1 MNTNKLMEMY
11 KSTFQPALEE
21 GVYETVL
28 IKHEYVTNDKG
39 NPYIKFTFKV
49 KDSGRILTDNRF
61 EKGFGVLVSHIRQ
74 QLNRQNEAITPQ
86 TFFDELIKNE
96 TTIKIWIV
104 KKTINNIPRTNF
116 HFLEPIKETKDTT
129 TDAKPEIT
137 VVDDTAEFEN
147 PTKA

>member
-1 MNTNKLMEMY
+1 MNTSKLMEMY

-21 GVYETVL
+21 GVYDTVMT
-28 IKHEYVTNDKG
+28 KHEYVANDKG

-49 KDSGRILTDNRF
+49 KNSGRILTDNRF

-74 QLNRQNEAITPQ
+74 QLNKQNEAITPNV
-86 TFFDELIKNE
+86 FFDELIKNE
-96 TTIKIWIV
+96 TTIKIWVV
-104 KKTINNIPRTNF
+104 KRTVDGIPRTNF
-116 HFLEPIKETKDTT
+116 HFLEPIKDTKNTATT
-129 TDAKPEIT
+129 KPEIT

>member
-1 MNTNKLMEMY
+1 MNTSKLMEMY

-21 GVYETVL
+21 GVYDTVMT
-28 IKHEYVTNDKG
+28 KHEYVANDKG

-49 KDSGRILTDNRF
+49 KDTGRILTDNRF

-86 TFFDELIKNE
+86 SFFDELINNK
-96 TTIKIWIV
+96 TTIKIWV
-104 KKTINNIPRTNF
+104 VRRTVNGIPRTNF
-116 HFLEPIKETKDTT
+116 HFLEPIKESKEESKT
-129 TDAKPEIT
+129 EIT

-147 PTKA
+147 PTNA

>member
-21 GVYETVL
+21 GVYETVMT
-28 IKHEYVTNDKG
+28 KHEYVANDKG
-39 NPYIKFTFKV
+39 NPYIKFTFKI
-49 KDSGRILTDNRF
+49 KSTGRILTENRF

-74 QLNRQNEAITPQ
+74 QLNRQNEAITPN
-86 TFFDELIKNE
+86 TFFDELIEKE
-96 TTIKIWIV
+96 TTIKIWITKRNV
-104 KKTINNIPRTNF
+104 NGVPRTNF
-116 HFLEPIKETKDTT
+116 SFLEPIKEPEEK
-129 TDAKPEIT
+129 AKPEIT